1 MALNAGETLANGQYC
16 ILGQLGRGGFGFVY
30 QAEDTLMNETVAIK
44 ELIPGLIDDEV
55 ILKRFIQE
63 ARASLRLTHPNIV
76 RVYNVFADRGNYYI
90 VMEYL
95 PGGSL
100 EEWMERGTVG
110 VEQAIRVM
118 ADVCAGLEYAHEK
131 GVVHCDIK
139 PGNVLFAAEG
149 TAKVADF
156 GVAHVSEELMTRS
169 WQSASGFA
177 AGTMLYMA
185 PEQLDGV
192 RDDPR
197 VDIYALGAML
207 YQLLTGRPYLD
218 FRLPARNI
226 SDQVHNASQIKEG
239 QPVPPSAHNRAIPK
253 WLDTVIL
260 KALAK
265 QPAGRYGS
273 ASELAEALQAAS
285 GMPHDVPV
293 RPRPVEPPTI
303 VERPIPLPRRRSVVP
318 WAGAGLGAIGL
329 VVAAMLIFGR
339 GLGPVTPTPNGE
351 ATATTLLSALQ
362 SPFSILNSQL
372 SMGLP
377 APAVQAPTKRI
388 GIEAGHGGTDS
399 GALSC
404 DRSVRET
411 DITIAVAHKAAE
423 LLRDKGYQVD
433 VFRDGDPA
441 ALPKSQMRGYKADA
455 FVALHTDFCPN
466 PSTPSVPTGFKVSCY
481 GGAAGSG
488 LNGSGDASDRL
499 VQTLWEEYGQATGLS
514 RDTADYNA
522 VFSVRAAPEVSPTPP
537 PSDISALIVTLTVIL
552 AMAATAFIVLN
563 RPSPS
568 RRTFTP
574 ARRAA
579 PFPSG
584 AGVRVMKD
592 YGPGEFVG
600 FRGGVLGI
608 GRDPHN
614 ELVLSDDRVSRN
626 HAQIRQEAGGYVIH
640 DQGSTNG
647 TFVNG

>member
-139 PGNVLFAAEG
+139 PGNVLFAADG
-149 TAKVADF
+149 MAKVADF

-226 SDQVHNASQIKEG
+226 SD
-239 QPVPPSAHNRAIPK
+239 
-253 WLDTVIL
+253 
-260 KALAK
+260 
-265 QPAGRYGS
+265 
-273 ASELAEALQAAS
+273 
-285 GMPHDVPV
+285 
-293 RPRPVEPPTI
+293 
-303 VERPIPLPRRRSVVP
+303 
-318 WAGAGLGAIGL
+318 
-329 VVAAMLIFGR
+329 
-339 GLGPVTPTPNGE
+339 
-351 ATATTLLSALQ
+351 
-362 SPFSILNSQL
+362 
-372 SMGLP
+372 
-377 APAVQAPTKRI
+377 
-388 GIEAGHGGTDS
+388 
-399 GALSC
+399 
-404 DRSVRET
+404 
-411 DITIAVAHKAAE
+411 
-423 LLRDKGYQVD
+423 
-433 VFRDGDPA
+433 
-441 ALPKSQMRGYKADA
+441 
-455 FVALHTDFCPN
+455 
-466 PSTPSVPTGFKVSCY
+466 
-481 GGAAGSG
+481 
-488 LNGSGDASDRL
+488 
-499 VQTLWEEYGQATGLS
+499 
-514 RDTADYNA
+514 
-522 VFSVRAAPEVSPTPP
+522 
-537 PSDISALIVTLTVIL
+537 
-552 AMAATAFIVLN
+552 
-563 RPSPS
+563 
-568 RRTFTP
+568 
-574 ARRAA
+574 
-579 PFPSG
+579 
-584 AGVRVMKD
+584 
-592 YGPGEFVG
+592 
-600 FRGGVLGI
+600 
-608 GRDPHN
+608 
-614 ELVLSDDRVSRN
+614 
-626 HAQIRQEAGGYVIH
+626 
-640 DQGSTNG
+640 
-647 TFVNG
+647 